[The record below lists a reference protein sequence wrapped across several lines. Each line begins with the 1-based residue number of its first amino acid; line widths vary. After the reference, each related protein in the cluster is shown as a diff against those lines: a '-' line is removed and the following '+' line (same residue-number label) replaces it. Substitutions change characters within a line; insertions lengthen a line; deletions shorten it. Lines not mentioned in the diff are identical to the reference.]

1 MKKYKQHFSSMDNCL
16 YDEEI
21 EKVMIKKQR
30 LNKKFL
36 QVLSK
41 YRISLKIK
49 HRSFDLSLD

>member
-49 HRSFDLSLD
+49 HRTFDLSLD